1 LNQDNKNTPFEE
13 TELPETP
20 LKENQTTHSHT
31 PNPPADPAEI
41 AKGIYEWLETF
52 CLALSLMV
60 VLFLF
65 VFKYV
70 TVDGTSMFDT
80 LDDGDKLIITSLES
94 YGQGDIVVIRE
105 AGHEKPLV
113 KRIIALEGQTVDI
126 DFENW
131 TVYVDGKPI
140 DEPYIDKIA
149 GTRMKSYGFSGH
161 IVVEKGTVFV
171 MGDNRN
177 GSTDSRVLGCIDKRN
192 ILGKVVFRVYPMSGF
207 GKVE

>member
-1 LNQDNKNTPFEE
+1 MNDNKHPTNTQEIE
-13 TELPETP
+13 ITESTVSQNQNTPETP
-20 LKENQTTHSHT
+20 AKMNST
-31 PNPPADPAEI
+31 EI

-52 CLALSLMV
+52 CLALALMV

-70 TVDGTSMFDT
+70 TVDGTSMLDT
-80 LDDGDKLIITSLES
+80 LDNGDKLIITDLSS
-94 YGQGDIVVIRE
+94 YKQGDIVVIRE

-113 KRIIALEGQTVDI
+113 KRIIAVEGQTVEI

-131 TVYVDGKPI
+131 IVYVDGKPI
-140 DEPYIDKIA
+140 DEPYIRRIP
-149 GTRMKSYGFSGH
+149 GSMMKSYGFSGH

-177 GSTDSRVLGCIDKRN
+177 GSTDSRVLGCIDQRN
-192 ILGKVVFRVYPMSGF
+192 ILGKVVFRIFPLDVF
-207 GKVE
+207 GKVD